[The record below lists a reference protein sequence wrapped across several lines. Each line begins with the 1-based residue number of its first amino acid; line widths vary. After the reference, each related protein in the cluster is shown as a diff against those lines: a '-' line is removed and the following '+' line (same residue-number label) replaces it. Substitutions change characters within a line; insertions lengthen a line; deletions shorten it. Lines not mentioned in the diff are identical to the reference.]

1 MQIIKCAVVSNDA
14 IGKTDLP
21 ISYITNKF
29 TSENIPTISNNYAVM
44 VMVGGESYALGLFD
58 ASGQEGYKRLQ
69 SLSIH
74 KQMFF

>member
-29 TSENIPTISNNYAVM
+29 TSENIPTISNNYASWLWLV
-44 VMVGGESYALGLFD
+44 ESHMLLDFLTLLG
-58 ASGQEGYKRLQ
+58 KRV
-69 SLSIH
+69 I
-74 KQMFF
+74 KDYNR